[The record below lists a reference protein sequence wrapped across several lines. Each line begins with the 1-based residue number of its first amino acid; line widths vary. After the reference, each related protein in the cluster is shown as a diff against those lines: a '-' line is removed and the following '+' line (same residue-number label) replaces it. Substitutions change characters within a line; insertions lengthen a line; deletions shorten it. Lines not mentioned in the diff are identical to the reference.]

1 MRPTFPSPRCL
12 PPKKSARA
20 PFRGP
25 ARCSYYRWP
34 AAIATARVHRRSKT
48 STRPLPVRY
57 SRTPSRPRA
66 LVRSLQMAVSTSTT
80 GTARTSR
87 TTGEQWGRLPCST
100 ESRLSIGQ
108 PPKGHRVRGREH
120 RASTLPTVI
129 AHGGDFAPTPIAS
142 GHLLSRRPPS
152 SLSGVTWG
160 DDGPATLRALA
171 RHTQREGR
179 AAPDF
184 REEIGR
190 SPTRG
195 AFRRR
200 PFAERTGRSHTRQ
213 TSCQGTASSA
223 FFTTDDSV
231 RGTLARTPMAR
242 PHGQGRTA
250 NRPVAERPQRPL
262 ATSAFE

>member
-1 MRPTFPSPRCL
+1 MHPTFPSSRCL
-12 PPKKSARA
+12 PPEKAARA

-25 ARCSYYRWP
+25 ARCSYDRWP

-66 LVRSLQMAVSTSTT
+66 LVRFLQMDVSTSTT

-87 TTGEQWGRLPCST
+87 AAGEQWGRLPCST

-108 PPKGHRVRGREH
+108 PPKGHRVRGRGY

-142 GHLLSRRPPS
+142 GHLLSREPPA
-152 SLSGVTWG
+152 SLSGVTWEE
-160 DDGPATLRALA
+160 DDAATRRALA
-171 RHTQREGR
+171 RRAQREGR
-179 AAPDF
+179 ATSDF

-200 PFAERTGRSHTRQ
+200 PFAERTGRSH
-213 TSCQGTASSA
+213 A
-223 FFTTDDSV
+223 
-231 RGTLARTPMAR
+231 
-242 PHGQGRTA
+242 
-250 NRPVAERPQRPL
+250 
-262 ATSAFE
+262 

>member
-1 MRPTFPSPRCL
+1 MRPTFPSSRCL
-12 PPKKSARA
+12 PPKKAARA

-25 ARCSYYRWP
+25 ARCSCRRWP
-34 AAIATARVHRRSKT
+34 AVAAAARVHRRSKT

-87 TTGEQWGRLPCST
+87 TTGEQWGRLSCST

-160 DDGPATLRALA
+160 DDDAATRRALA
-171 RHTQREGR
+171 RHTPREGR
-179 AAPDF
+179 ATPDF
-184 REEIGR
+184 REEIGC

-195 AFRRR
+195 AFCRR
-200 PFAERTGRSHTRQ
+200 PFASERGGVAPDRRAAGGPLPAPFSPSMNPCEGRSPGPR
-213 TSCQGTASSA
+213 
-223 FFTTDDSV
+223 
-231 RGTLARTPMAR
+231 
-242 PHGQGRTA
+242 
-250 NRPVAERPQRPL
+250 
-262 ATSAFE
+262 

>member
-1 MRPTFPSPRCL
+1 VRSSGLC
-12 PPKKSARA
+12 
-20 PFRGP
+20 
-25 ARCSYYRWP
+25 RW
-34 AAIATARVHRRSKT
+34 
-48 STRPLPVRY
+48 LF
-57 SRTPSRPRA
+57 PRA
-66 LVRSLQMAVSTSTT
+66 RL

-87 TTGEQWGRLPCST
+87 TAGERWGRLPRST

-129 AHGGDFAPTPIAS
+129 AHGEDFAPTPIAS
-142 GHLLSRRPPS
+142 GRLLSRGPPS

-160 DDGPATLRALA
+160 EDDAATLRTLA
-171 RHTQREGR
+171 RRTQREGR

-200 PFAERTGRSHTRQ
+200 PFAERTGRSHAEQRAVRGPLPAPFSPFDQ
-213 TSCQGTASSA
+213 P
-223 FFTTDDSV
+223 V
-231 RGTLARTPMAR
+231 RGTLARAPMAR